1 MDTDLVPWNGPS
13 DGKSQGSDAVEVI
26 TETAEDGQEDGSDKG
41 EQSSIDR
48 LHALEDA
55 DIQEWVTKQIPPGQC
70 IFINSLNVSPS
81 YQSSGVGSTLLQY
94 GNAIADRLR
103 SSIWVHSSHQAFKAY
118 QKAGFEVRRTPD
130 LDLDEYTP
138 RPPQNDEEVMEEK
151 DSGKWGRY
159 IIRYMERI
167 PEKRE

>member
-13 DGKSQGSDAVEVI
+13 DGKPQGSDAVEVI
-26 TETAEDGQEDGSDKG
+26 TEAAEDGQEDGSDKG

-55 DIQEWVTKQIPPGQC
+55 DIQEWVTKIHPGPC

-81 YQSSGVGSTLLQY
+81 YQSRRVGITLLQY
-94 GNAIADRLR
+94 GNAIADRL
-103 SSIWVHSSHQAFKAY
+103 SLSMWVHSSHQAFKAY
-118 QKAGFEVRRTPD
+118 QKAGFEARRILD
-130 LDLDEYTP
+130 LDLDQYAP
-138 RPPQNDEEVMEEK
+138 RAPRDDEEVVGEK
-151 DSGKWGRY
+151 GSGKWGKY

-167 PEKRE
+167 PEKKE